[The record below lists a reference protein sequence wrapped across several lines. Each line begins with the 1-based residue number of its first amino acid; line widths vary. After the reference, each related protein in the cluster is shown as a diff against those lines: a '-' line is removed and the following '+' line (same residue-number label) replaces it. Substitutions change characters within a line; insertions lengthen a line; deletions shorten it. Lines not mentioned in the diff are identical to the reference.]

1 MVNPNANHGDNSD
14 HSQQHTMYDNKKHKS
29 SVDTGATKIDF
40 DAYHQDD
47 VPDFYP
53 SQGVLPTPYITM
65 APTADYKTF
74 SFSKKKTNSP
84 TSKPNYKHQVDKKAK
99 LDLLKDDI
107 PEPTILPS
115 MNHLKDEFPE
125 PTMLPSMNLFK
136 DNVVE
141 PTMLPSMNHLKDNI
155 LEPTML
161 PSMNHL
167 KDEFPEPTMLPSMN
181 HLKDNVLEPTMLPS
195 INNVLSLS
203 TIETHLPSRHPYNP
217 IVTLG
222 VICLGFVGIGFVSY
236 KRYKHRYINYKPIP
250 QDENKNEFEI

>member
-29 SVDTGATKIDF
+29 SVDTGDTKIDF

-115 MNHLKDEFPE
+115 MNHLKD
-125 PTMLPSMNLFK
+125 
-136 DNVVE
+136 NVVE
-141 PTMLPSMNHLKDNI
+141 PTMLPSMNVF
-155 LEPTML
+155 
-161 PSMNHL
+161 
-167 KDEFPEPTMLPSMN
+167 KDEFP
-181 HLKDNVLEPTMLPS
+181 EPTMLPS

>member
-29 SVDTGATKIDF
+29 SVDTGDTKIDF

-115 MNHLKDEFPE
+115 MNHLKD
-125 PTMLPSMNLFK
+125 
-136 DNVVE
+136 NVV
-141 PTMLPSMNHLKDNI
+141 
-155 LEPTML
+155 
-161 PSMNHL
+161 
-167 KDEFPEPTMLPSMN
+167 EPTMLPSMN